1 MYVQK
6 KIVDNLIEKC
16 SENTDESKT
25 IHNVTLNG
33 PENECSCTV
42 YIALLVI
49 VSLIIIGISSDF
61 FYFHLYLK
69 KITLKQQFIKH
80 IRASS

>member
-1 MYVQK
+1 MQK
-6 KIVDNLIEKC
+6 KIVDNLVEKC
-16 SENTDESKT
+16 SENIDESKT

-42 YIALLVI
+42 YIVLLVI

-61 FYFHLYLK
+61 FYFHWYLK
-69 KITLKQQFIKH
+69 KLL
-80 IRASS
+80 